1 MSLEHQGENA
11 ELDDCSQ
18 IQSGW
23 LPPALKDQ
31 KGEVHFS
38 ITMHN
43 VAGLEYL
50 RFKVVVHLKMN
61 ILSSVTHPH
70 FISNLLDLFFCGP
83 QKDILKDAPVSFIFI
98 FCPYYESQ
106 TFFKTSS
113 FFLQVYNETRVSKW
127 WQVFGWTSLVK
138 TTAPM

>member
-31 KGEVHFS
+31 KGEVHLS

-50 RFKVVVHLKMN
+50 RFKGVVHPKKKNPVHQL
-61 ILSSVTHPH
+61 LTL
-70 FISNLLDLFFCGP
+70 ISF
-83 QKDILKDAPVSFIFI
+83 
-98 FCPYYESQ
+98 Q
-106 TFFKTSS
+106 TC
-113 FFLQVYNETRVSKW
+113 
-127 WQVFGWTSLVK
+127 
-138 TTAPM
+138 